1 MYVLGLLKQ
10 PFMSPCGPGG
20 KLLVTLEQLDP
31 MSYLRYAINSMSP
44 EEILPLLNPWIM
56 SIHDFQ
62 LSDLEPPAL
71 ESLDRTLLQKNPQL
85 LLCFNGM
92 AVYIYVGRTCDP
104 WFLNEIFHV

>member
-1 MYVLGLLKQ
+1 
-10 PFMSPCGPGG
+10 MSPCGPGG
-20 KLLVTLEQLDP
+20 KLLVTLDQLDP